1 MTVDSLTSRSA
12 RIPDG
17 EAQRIALEYFA
28 IPGEVHRL
36 AGEKDEIFRIR
47 STDTGQDYFL
57 KIAHEGETEDAY
69 GLVTRAM
76 LHVAG
81 VAPAIPVPRIVPA
94 VDGSVELAV
103 PTEAGARRWTR
114 MTTFLPGILLKTVEV
129 TPDLR
134 RRVGGSLAHLA
145 RALRSFDH
153 PFAERRVGWDI
164 ARANDVRPMLDDLP
178 AIEDRDL
185 LLRLFDHHAE
195 VVAPRLRQLR
205 RQPVHN
211 DLNTDN
217 VLVDPQTRE
226 VLGLLD
232 FDDLTVSQL
241 VNDVA
246 TAAAGHVGVGADP
259 LAPALDLV
267 RGYHRVTPLEDEEL
281 SLLPRLIAIRL
292 AMYLVIGN
300 WRAERFPDNRAYI
313 LRKGALASA
322 QLRRLAAISPAD
334 GAAQALHVRTG

>member
-17 EAQRIALEYFA
+17 EAQRIAAEYFA
-28 IPGEVHRL
+28 ILGEVHRL

-47 STDTGQDYFL
+47 SVDTGQDYFL
-57 KIAHEGETEDAY
+57 KIAHEGETEAAY
-69 GLVTRAM
+69 RLVTRAM

-81 VAPAIPVPRIVPA
+81 VAPAIPVARIVPA

-103 PTEAGARRWTR
+103 PTDAGVHRWTR
-114 MTTFLPGILLKTVEV
+114 MTTFLPGVLLKTVE
-129 TPDLR
+129 TSPQLR
-134 RRVGGSLAHLA
+134 FNVGRSLAYLA
-145 RALRSFDH
+145 GALRSFSH
-153 PFAERRVGWDI
+153 PAAERRVGWDI
-164 ARANDVRPMLDDLP
+164 ARAGDARPLLDELDT
-178 AIEDRDL
+178 IEDRDV
-185 LLRLFDHHAE
+185 LLRLFDHHAD
-195 VVAPRLRQLR
+195 VVAPRLQQLR

-217 VLVDPQTRE
+217 VLVDPETRE

-241 VNDVA
+241 VNDLA

-259 LAPALDLV
+259 LAPALDVV

-281 SLLPRLIAIRL
+281 ALLPRLMAIRL

-300 WRAERFPDNRAYI
+300 WRAERFPENRAYI
-313 LRKGALASA
+313 LRKGPLASA